1 MDCFLLLILYLVW
14 KKLRVSPVLLLAF
27 AFAALYWTQLAL
39 SAFGAF
45 YRQILSV
52 VLSVCSESRV
62 FSDSSD
68 SLSKKEDRALL
79 SVSDPSRFSILL
91 FSYRPTLVVSS
102 LRPLWPP
109 QLDNNTSA
117 KVMTAISLFFTA
129 IPPFTYPHYILKQH
143 LSANVRIY
151 LLF

>member
-39 SAFGAF
+39 SGVWGVLPADCFCPVCACCLF
-45 YRQILSV
+45 SCDDLLAVPVCFLCSVLLSV

-68 SLSKKEDRALL
+68 SLSKKKIGRCSPFLIPPD
-79 SVSDPSRFSILL
+79 FL
-91 FSYRPTLVVSS
+91 FYCFHTVLRSSYR
-102 LRPLWPP
+102 
-109 QLDNNTSA
+109 
-117 KVMTAISLFFTA
+117 
-129 IPPFTYPHYILKQH
+129 H
-143 LSANVRIY
+143 
-151 LLF
+151 